1 MTLPTED
8 DRRPIPQ
15 RDHRPWRVA
24 AAKLVNA
31 GVSAN
36 AVSVFGMAA
45 ALLAGGLLAATSLD
59 AVSGWAWRACWI
71 SAAIL
76 IPLRLVANMLDGMVA
91 VASGT
96 ASPVGELFNEVP
108 DRVSD
113 SAVLVGLGYAAAST
127 PWLGW
132 AAALLAMMTAY
143 IRAVGKCA
151 GAPQT
156 FVGPMAKQHRMW
168 IVVVA
173 ALTAAAYPP
182 ALRPAGFGV
191 ADTALALI
199 AAGSAVTCL
208 RRLGILVRGLQ
219 SGAAA

>member
-1 MTLPTED
+1 M
-8 DRRPIPQ
+8 
-15 RDHRPWRVA
+15 
-24 AAKLVNA
+24 
-31 GVSAN
+31 
-36 AVSVFGMAA
+36 
-45 ALLAGGLLAATSLD
+45 
-59 AVSGWAWRACWI
+59 
-71 SAAIL
+71 L

-91 VASGT
+91 MASGT

-113 SAVLVGLGYAAAST
+113 SAVLVGLGYAAASS
-127 PWLGW
+127 PALGW
-132 AAALLAMMTAY
+132 AAALVAMMTAY

-173 ALTAAAYPP
+173 ALTAAVYPA

-191 ADTALALI
+191 TDAALTLI
-199 AAGSAVTCL
+199 VAGSAVTCL
-208 RRLGILVRGLQ
+208 RRLAILMRGLR
-219 SGAAA
+219 GGVNA